1 MNTHGCTILVL
12 GTALAT
18 VACSGSTYQVGS
30 DPGSGGSNA
39 SGATSSGATSSGATG
54 SGATSS
60 GGSSAD
66 GGTTAQ
72 AGAAVGG
79 GSIVDPPAAPRCG
92 FAPASAAGPGI
103 GATTDVVLERI
114 ELFLD
119 GSTDQPPPT
128 NLPAQATPELAAAL
142 ATAILD
148 DHLASKTEAPG
159 LARFLKAWLKLS
171 LDPGVETE
179 AANTWA
185 LKLLDPKATL
195 STLLAEPT
203 GEPHR
208 IGILTDPQVLSARPL
223 IPQRG
228 AWIQE
233 NLFCKAVPPPPV
245 GVPNTD
251 PSTVKGVT
259 RREKL
264 ETVVSAPACNA
275 CHALLDPPGDSL
287 EHFDAMGNYRDTDA
301 GAAVDSSASITSP
314 MAVSFDSFEDLAP
327 VLATSCAV
335 AQCFTGAVM
344 KDAFTVNKLAFTDS
358 DVNQVA
364 NTFAEGDFSIRD
376 LVTAIVSSPA
386 FLR

>member
-1 MNTHGCTILVL
+1 MNTYGCAILVL
-12 GTALAT
+12 GSALAT
-18 VACSGSTYQVGS
+18 VACSGTTYQVGS
-30 DPGSGGSNA
+30 DPGSGGSTA
-39 SGATSSGATSSGATG
+39 AAGTAPDVTDAAGTH
-54 SGATSS
+54 S
-60 GGSSAD
+60 GGSASAD
-66 GGTTAQ
+66 SATTAQ
-72 AGAAVGG
+72 AGTSVGG
-79 GSIVDPPAAPRCG
+79 GSIVDPPAQPRCG
-92 FAPASAAGPGI
+92 FAPATSAGPGI
-103 GATTDVVLERI
+103 GATTELVLKRI

-119 GSTDQPPPT
+119 GSADQPPPVD
-128 NLPAQATPELAAAL
+128 LPVQATPELAAAL
-142 ATAILD
+142 ATSILD

-159 LARFLKAWLKLS
+159 LARFLTAWLKLP
-171 LDPGVETE
+171 LGAGVETE
-179 AANTWA
+179 AAHTFA

-208 IGILTDPQVLSARPL
+208 IGILTDPQVLSARSG

-228 AWIQE
+228 AWMQE
-233 NLFCKAVPPPPV
+233 NLFCKPVPPPPV
-245 GVPNTD
+245 DVPQTD
-251 PSTVKGVT
+251 PSTAQGVT

-264 ETVVSAPACNA
+264 ESAVSPAVCMS
-275 CHALLDPPGDSL
+275 CHSLLDPTGDSL
-287 EHFDAMGNYRDTDA
+287 EHFDAMGNYRTTDG

-344 KDAFTVNKLAFTDS
+344 KDAFAVNKLQFTES

-364 NTFAEGDFSIRD
+364 NAFAEGDFSIRE
-376 LVTAIVSSPA
+376 LVTAIVTSPA